1 MMKTDLTRIKAILT
15 RRFPQNLLFR
25 RPLRGMLL
33 LIVSFFLFAIIYKP
47 IHVHAAQSYSLALT
61 ILLYAVFITSPII
74 GILLVM
80 KHCGC
85 FPRAEKW
92 QLNHELISLLIIL
105 VAIGITVYFA
115 GFFIEEPK
123 MRWNLSTFFDSMLR
137 SLLVVF
143 IPLFLPTL
151 INIRYALTPE
161 TFQQYLI
168 SRDDEVPAEDSVQ
181 QVSIISKAKR
191 EELLFHTHE
200 LIYVESQGNYVTFY
214 FDDNRKPNRVV
225 IRNTISDVAA
235 QLAPYPFLMRVHR
248 AFIVNLK
255 QVRSKNGNRLGY
267 RLKVNSCSSEIPV
280 SRNNTSQF
288 DTRMQTMQRSVHQ

>member
-1 MMKTDLTRIKAILT
+1 MMKTDKATIKVVLT

-25 RPLRGMLL
+25 KPLKGMLL
-33 LIVSFFLFAIIYKP
+33 LIVSLFLFAIIYKP
-47 IHVHAAQSYSLALT
+47 IHVHAAQSYDLALT
-61 ILLYAVFITSPII
+61 ILLYAVFITSPVI

-105 VAIGITVYFA
+105 VAIGISVYFA

-168 SRDDEVPAEDSVQ
+168 SREDEVPAEDSVQ

-288 DTRMQTMQRSVHQ
+288 DTRMQTMRRSVHQ

>member
-61 ILLYAVFITSPII
+61 ILLYSVFITSPII

-115 GFFIEEPK
+115 GFFIEELK

-168 SRDDEVPAEDSVQ
+168 SREDEVPAEDSVQ

-288 DTRMQTMQRSVHQ
+288 DTRMQTMQRSIHQ

>member
-80 KHCGC
+80 KHCGY

-168 SRDDEVPAEDSVQ
+168 SREDEVPAEDSVQ

>member
-61 ILLYAVFITSPII
+61 ILLYSVFITSPII

-168 SRDDEVPAEDSVQ
+168 SREDEVPAEDSVQ

-288 DTRMQTMQRSVHQ
+288 DTRMQTMQRSIHQ

>member
-1 MMKTDLTRIKAILT
+1 MMKTDLTRIKAIFT

-61 ILLYAVFITSPII
+61 ILLYSVFITSPII

-168 SRDDEVPAEDSVQ
+168 SREDEVPAEDSVQ

>member
-168 SRDDEVPAEDSVQ
+168 SREDEVPAEDSVQ

-288 DTRMQTMQRSVHQ
+288 DTRMQTMQRSIHQ

>member
-1 MMKTDLTRIKAILT
+1 
-15 RRFPQNLLFR
+15 
-25 RPLRGMLL
+25 MLL

-168 SRDDEVPAEDSVQ
+168 SREDEVPAEDSVQ

-288 DTRMQTMQRSVHQ
+288 DTRMQTMQRSIHQ

>member
-61 ILLYAVFITSPII
+61 IFLYAVFITSPII

-85 FPRAEKW
+85 FPRADKW

-168 SRDDEVPAEDSVQ
+168 SREDEVPAEDSVQ

>member
-151 INIRYALTPE
+151 INIRYALTPK

-168 SRDDEVPAEDSVQ
+168 SREDEVPAEDSVQ

>member
-92 QLNHELISLLIIL
+92 QLIHELISLLIIL

-151 INIRYALTPE
+151 INIRYALTPKH
-161 TFQQYLI
+161 FSNILSAGRMRCRRRI
-168 SRDDEVPAEDSVQ
+168 VFNRFPS
-181 QVSIISKAKR
+181 
-191 EELLFHTHE
+191 
-200 LIYVESQGNYVTFY
+200 SQ
-214 FDDNRKPNRVV
+214 KPNGK
-225 IRNTISDVAA
+225 SS
-235 QLAPYPFLMRVHR
+235 F
-248 AFIVNLK
+248 FIPM
-255 QVRSKNGNRLGY
+255 S
-267 RLKVNSCSSEIPV
+267 
-280 SRNNTSQF
+280 
-288 DTRMQTMQRSVHQ
+288 

>member
-168 SRDDEVPAEDSVQ
+168 SREDEVPAEDSVQ

-288 DTRMQTMQRSVHQ
+288 DTRMQTVQRSIHQ

>member
-61 ILLYAVFITSPII
+61 ILLYSVFITSPII

-105 VAIGITVYFA
+105 VAIGITVFFA

-168 SRDDEVPAEDSVQ
+168 SREDEVPAEDSVQ

-288 DTRMQTMQRSVHQ
+288 DTRMQTMQRSIHQ

>member
-61 ILLYAVFITSPII
+61 ILLYSVFITSPII

-168 SRDDEVPAEDSVQ
+168 SRADEVPAEDSVQ

-288 DTRMQTMQRSVHQ
+288 DTRMQTMQRSIHQ

>member
-85 FPRAEKW
+85 FPRAEMW

-105 VAIGITVYFA
+105 VAIGISVYFA

-161 TFQQYLI
+161 TFQQYRI
-168 SRDDEVPAEDSVQ
+168 SREDEVPAEDSVQ

-288 DTRMQTMQRSVHQ
+288 DTRMQTMQRSIHQ

>member
-168 SRDDEVPAEDSVQ
+168 SREDEVPAEDSVQ

-255 QVRSKNGNRLGY
+255 QVRSKTGNRLGY
-267 RLKVNSCSSEIPV
+267 RLKLNSCSSEIPV

>member
-61 ILLYAVFITSPII
+61 ILLYSVFITSPII

-168 SRDDEVPAEDSVQ
+168 SREDEVPAEDSVQ

>member
-33 LIVSFFLFAIIYKP
+33 LIVSFFLFSIIYKP

-168 SRDDEVPAEDSVQ
+168 SREDEVPAEDSVQ

>member
-61 ILLYAVFITSPII
+61 ILLYSVFITSPII
-74 GILLVM
+74 GILLIM

-168 SRDDEVPAEDSVQ
+168 SREDEVPAEDSVQ

-288 DTRMQTMQRSVHQ
+288 DTRMQTMQRSIHQ

>member
-168 SRDDEVPAEDSVQ
+168 SREDEVPAEDSVQ

>member
-168 SRDDEVPAEDSVQ
+168 SREDEVPAEDSVQ

-214 FDDNRKPNRVV
+214 FDNNRKPNRVV

-288 DTRMQTMQRSVHQ
+288 DTRMQTMQRSIHQ